1 MPRMDVC
8 RACKSTNTYMFL
20 PLGDHPPANSF
31 LTPAQAAKGPQP
43 RFPLDVTACL
53 NCGVVIVP
61 DMLPPDFFQDYHYV
75 PSASATMHAHFANFA
90 KLVKERHAGGS
101 GKLVVDIGCNDGLF
115 LKACADLG
123 VDTLGVEPAA
133 NIAAMARAK
142 GLEIVNEYFGADNA
156 HAIKAK
162 YGPATVITTTNTFNH
177 IDDLHAFMRGVDV
190 LLDEGGTFIVE
201 VPQALELVEKNEF
214 DTVYHEHMSTF
225 SVTSLAKLY
234 RFFGMRIV
242 QVDVL
247 PIHGGSMRVS
257 AQRRP
262 ESAAEVPEVQRWL
275 DLERDHGLF
284 KSETYDALAARVH
297 RIRTELLDLL
307 HGLKAQGK
315 RLAGYGAPAKG
326 NTLLNYYGIG
336 PDLLEYLA
344 DRNHLK
350 QGKLSPGM
358 LIPVVPAERV
368 LETQPDYL
376 LILAWNFGDEIMQQQ
391 AEYQRRGGKFILP
404 IPTPQVIG

>member
-1 MPRMDVC
+1 MPEMSAC
-8 RACKSTNTYMFL
+8 RCCTSTNLYMFL
-20 PLGDHPPANSF
+20 PLGDHPPANAF
-31 LTPAQAAKGPQP
+31 VTPAQAAAGPQP
-43 RFPLDVTACL
+43 AFGLDVSACL
-53 NCGVVIVP
+53 DCGVVEVP

-90 KLVKERHAGGS
+90 RLVKERHAPER

-115 LKACADLG
+115 LKACADIG
-123 VDTLGVEPAA
+123 IDTLGVEPAA
-133 NIAAMARAK
+133 NIAALARAQ
-142 GLEIVNEYFGADNA
+142 GIEIVNEYFGAEMA
-156 HAIKAK
+156 HGVKAK
-162 YGPATVITTTNTFNH
+162 YGAAEVITTTNTFNH
-177 IDDLHAFMRGVDV
+177 IDDLHAFMKGVDV
-190 LLDEGGTFIVE
+190 LLADGGTFIVE
-201 VPQALELVEKNEF
+201 CPQALELVEQNEF

-242 QVDVL
+242 RVEVL

-262 ESAAEVPEVQRWL
+262 ETDAEVPETQMWL
-275 DLERDHGLF
+275 DRERDHGLF
-284 KSETYDALAARVH
+284 RRETYDALAARVH
-297 RIRTELLDLL
+297 RIRTELLDMLN
-307 HGLKAQGK
+307 GLKQQGK

-336 PDLLEYLA
+336 PSMLEFLA
-344 DRNHLK
+344 DRNTLK

-358 LIPVVPAERV
+358 HIPVVAPDRI

-376 LILAWNFGDEIMQQQ
+376 LILAWNFGAEIMEQQ
-391 AEYQRRGGKFILP
+391 AEYRRRGGRFIVP
-404 IPTPQVIG
+404 IPYPRIVE

>member
-1 MPRMDVC
+1 MPPMDVC
-8 RACKSTNTYMFL
+8 RACKSTNLYMFL
-20 PLGDHPPANSF
+20 PLGDHPPANAF
-31 LTPAQAAKGPQP
+31 LTPAQAAQGPQP
-43 RFPLDVTACL
+43 VFPLDVTACL
-53 NCGVVIVP
+53 NCGVIIVP

-75 PSASATMHAHFANFA
+75 PSASATMHTHFGNFA
-90 KLVKERHAGGS
+90 KLVKERHTGGH

-115 LKACADLG
+115 LKACAELG

-162 YGPATVITTTNTFNH
+162 YGAATVITTTNTFNH

-242 QVDVL
+242 RVEVL

-262 ESAAEVPEVQRWL
+262 ESAAEEPEVQRWL

-284 KSETYDALAARVH
+284 KAETYDALAGRVH
-297 RIRTELLDLL
+297 RIRRELVDLL
-307 HGLKAQGK
+307 RGLKAQGK

-326 NTLLNYYGIG
+326 NTLLNYCGIRR
-336 PDLLEYLA
+336 EYVEFTV
-344 DRNHLK
+344 DRSPHK
-350 QGKLSPGM
+350 QGTYLPGTH
-358 LIPVVPAERV
+358 IPVLGPEAISDARPDYVLILPWNLKDEITRQLAFIADWGGRFVIASPQTRV
-368 LETQPDYL
+368 LD
-376 LILAWNFGDEIMQQQ
+376 
-391 AEYQRRGGKFILP
+391 
-404 IPTPQVIG
+404 

>member
-1 MPRMDVC
+1 MPEMDVC
-8 RACKSTNTYMFL
+8 RACKSTNLYMFL
-20 PLGDHPPANSF
+20 PLGDHPPANAF

-43 RFPLDVTACL
+43 VFPLDVTACL

>member
-1 MPRMDVC
+1 MPEMSVC
-8 RACKSTNTYMFL
+8 RACKSTNLYMFL
-20 PLGDHPPANSF
+20 PLGDHPPANAF
-31 LTPAQAAKGPQP
+31 LTPAQAAAGPQ
-43 RFPLDVTACL
+43 RAFPLDVSACL
-53 NCGVVIVP
+53 NCGVVVVP

-75 PSASATMHAHFANFA
+75 PSASATMHTHFANVA
-90 KLVKERHAGGS
+90 RLVKERYAS
-101 GKLVVDIGCNDGLF
+101 APNALVVDIGCNDGLF
-115 LKACADLG
+115 LKAASDLR
-123 VDTLGVEPAA
+123 VKTLGVEPAA
-133 NIAAMARAK
+133 NIAALARAK
-142 GLEIVNEYFGADNA
+142 GLEIVNEYFGADMA
-156 HAIKAK
+156 HGVKAK

-190 LLDEGGTFIVE
+190 LLAPGGTFIVE

-242 QVDVL
+242 QVEVL

-262 ESAAEVPEVQRWL
+262 ESAGEAPEVQRWL
-275 DLERDHGLF
+275 DLEREHGLF
-284 KSETYDALAARVH
+284 RSETYDALAARVH

-307 HGLKAQGK
+307 RGLKAKGK

-336 PDLLEYLA
+336 PNLLDYLA
-344 DRNHLK
+344 DRNQLK
-350 QGKLSPGM
+350 QGKVSPGM
-358 LIPVVPAERV
+358 HIPVVPPERV

-404 IPTPQVIG
+404 IPTPRIIG

>member
-1 MPRMDVC
+1 MPQMDVC

-20 PLGDHPPANSF
+20 PLGDHPPANAF

-90 KLVKERHAGGS
+90 KLVKERHAGGR

-115 LKACADLG
+115 LKAVSDLG

-190 LLDEGGTFIVE
+190 LLADGGTFIVE

-234 RFFGMRIV
+234 RFFGIRIV
-242 QVDVL
+242 NVEVL

-262 ESAAEVPEVQRWL
+262 ESAPEEPEVQRWL
-275 DLERDHGLF
+275 ELERDHGLF
-284 KSETYDALAARVH
+284 KTETYDALAARVH
-297 RIRTELLDLL
+297 RIRSELLDLL
-307 HGLKAQGK
+307 RGLKAQGK

-336 PDLLEYLA
+336 PDLLDYLA

-376 LILAWNFGDEIMQQQ
+376 LILAWNFGDEIMEQQ

-404 IPTPQVIG
+404 IPTPRVIG

>member
-1 MPRMDVC
+1 MDVC
-8 RACKSTNTYMFL
+8 RACKSPNTYMFL
-20 PLGDHPPANSF
+20 PLGDHPPANAF

-75 PSASATMHAHFANFA
+75 PSASATMHAHFGNFA
-90 KLVKERHAGGS
+90 KLVQERHAGER

-156 HAIKAK
+156 AGIKAK
-162 YGPATVITTTNTFNH
+162 YGAATVITTTNTFNH

-242 QVDVL
+242 RVEVL

-262 ESAAEVPEVQRWL
+262 ESAPEVPEVQQWL
-275 DLERDHGLF
+275 DLERDRGLF
-284 KSETYDALAARVH
+284 KAETYDALAARVQ
-297 RIRTELLDLL
+297 RIRSELLDLL
-307 HGLKAQGK
+307 RGLKAQGK

-344 DRNHLK
+344 DRNRLK

>member
-1 MPRMDVC
+1 MPQMDVC
-8 RACKSTNTYMFL
+8 RACKSSNTYMFL
-20 PLGDHPPANSF
+20 PLGDHPPANAF

-53 NCGVVIVP
+53 NCGVIIVP

-90 KLVKERHAGGS
+90 KLVKERHANGR

-115 LKACADLG
+115 LKAAADLG
-123 VDTLGVEPAA
+123 VDTLGIEPAA
-133 NIAAMARAK
+133 NIAALARAK
-142 GLEIVNEYFGADNA
+142 GLEIVNAYFGAEMA
-156 HAIKAK
+156 HGVKAK

-190 LLDEGGTFIVE
+190 LLAEGGTFIVE

-242 QVDVL
+242 KVEVL

-262 ESAAEVPEVQRWL
+262 ESAAEEPEVQRWL

-284 KSETYDALAARVH
+284 KTETYDALAARVH
-297 RIRTELLDLL
+297 RIRSELVDLL
-307 HGLKAQGK
+307 RGLKAQGK

-336 PDLLEYLA
+336 PDLLDYLA

-376 LILAWNFGDEIMQQQ
+376 LILAWNFGDEIMEQQ
-391 AEYQRRGGKFILP
+391 AEFKRRGGKFILP
-404 IPTPQVIG
+404 IPTPRVIG

>member
-1 MPRMDVC
+1 MPEMSVC

-20 PLGDHPPANSF
+20 PLGDHPPANAF
-31 LTPAQAAKGPQP
+31 LTPAQSAKGPQP

-53 NCGVVIVP
+53 DCGVIIVP

-90 KLVKERHAGGS
+90 KLVKERHANGR
-101 GKLVVDIGCNDGLF
+101 GKLLVDIGCNDGLF
-115 LKACADLG
+115 LKAAADLG
-123 VDTLGVEPAA
+123 VDTLGIEPAA
-133 NIAAMARAK
+133 NIAALARAK
-142 GLEIVNEYFGADNA
+142 GLEVVNEYFGAENA
-156 HAIKAK
+156 HTIKAK

-190 LLDEGGTFIVE
+190 LLGDGGTFIVE
-201 VPQALELVEKNEF
+201 VPQALELVEQNEF

-242 QVDVL
+242 QVEVL

-262 ESAAEVPEVQRWL
+262 ERAGEVPEVQRWF
-275 DLERDHGLF
+275 DREREHGLF
-284 KSETYDALAARVH
+284 RTETYDALAARVH
-297 RIRTELLDLL
+297 RIRSELVDLL
-307 HGLKAQGK
+307 RGLKAQGK

-336 PDLLEYLA
+336 PDLLDYLA
-344 DRNHLK
+344 DRNQLK

-358 LIPVVPAERV
+358 LIPVVKPERV

-404 IPTPQVIG
+404 IPTPRVIG

>member
-1 MPRMDVC
+1 
-8 RACKSTNTYMFL
+8 MFL
-20 PLGDHPPANSF
+20 PLGDHPPANAF
-31 LTPAQAAKGPQP
+31 VTPAQAAAEPQP
-43 RFPLDVTACL
+43 AFPLDVSACL
-53 NCGVVIVP
+53 DCGVVEVP

-90 KLVKERHAGGS
+90 RLVKERHAGER

-115 LKACADLG
+115 LKACADIG
-123 VDTLGVEPAA
+123 VDTLGIEPAA
-133 NIAAMARAK
+133 NIAALARAK
-142 GLEIVNEYFGADNA
+142 GLEVVNEYFGAENA
-156 HAIKAK
+156 GRIKAT
-162 YGPATVITTTNTFNH
+162 YGPAAVITTTNTFNH

-190 LLDEGGTFIVE
+190 LLAEGGTFIVE
-201 VPQALELVEKNEF
+201 VPQALELVEQNEF

-234 RFFGMRIV
+234 EFFGMRIV
-242 QVDVL
+242 RVEVL

-262 ESAAEVPEVQRWL
+262 ATAPEVPEVQAWFDR
-275 DLERDHGLF
+275 ERDHGLF

-297 RIRTELLDLL
+297 LIRTQLLDLL
-307 HGLKAQGK
+307 RSFKAQGK

-344 DRNHLK
+344 DRNELK

-358 LIPVVPAERV
+358 HIPVVSPDRI

-404 IPTPQVIG
+404 IPTPRVVE